1 VRNLVSGLATIA
13 LAAGGMVLVVN
24 HLVIGTNPVAIGVQ
38 IAGVVL
44 MVWARITFGL
54 RSFHATA
61 APTAGGLVT
70 TGPYRFI
77 RNPIYAAVLLVFG
90 AAIACHLS
98 LLTVVV
104 GAVIVAGT
112 AVRIASEESLLRA
125 AFPDYDAYARRT
137 ARLVPFVL

>member
-1 VRNLVSGLATIA
+1 MRNALSGLATLA
-13 LAAGGMVLVVN
+13 LLACALVLVVN
-24 HLVIGTNPVAIGVQ
+24 HAVVATNPVAIGVQ
-38 IAGVVL
+38 LAGVVL
-44 MVWARITFGL
+44 MLWARITFGL

-98 LLTVVV
+98 LLTLAM

-112 AVRIASEESLLRA
+112 AVRIVSEEALLRA
-125 AFPDYDAYARRT
+125 EFPDYDAYARRT

>member
-1 VRNLVSGLATIA
+1 VRNLVSGLATLA
-13 LAAGGMVLVVN
+13 LMAGALVLVAKHAV
-24 HLVIGTNPVAIGVQ
+24 LGTNPVAIGVQ
-38 IAGVVL
+38 IAGVAL
-44 MVWARITFGL
+44 MLWARITFGL

-98 LLTVVV
+98 LLTLAM

-112 AVRIASEESLLRA
+112 VVRIATEESLLRA
-125 AFPDYDAYARRT
+125 EFPDYDAYAKRT
-137 ARLVPFVL
+137 ARIVPFVL

>member
-1 VRNLVSGLATIA
+1 VRNAVSGLATLA
-13 LAAGGMVLVVN
+13 LMAGAGVLVYN
-24 HLVIGTNPVAIGVQ
+24 HLVIGTNAVAIGVQ
-38 IAGVVL
+38 IAGVLL

-70 TGPYRFI
+70 YGPYRFV
-77 RNPIYAAVLLVFG
+77 RNPIYAAVLLLFG

-98 LLTVVV
+98 LVTLAV
-104 GAVIVAGT
+104 GALILTGT
-112 AVRIASEESLLRA
+112 AIRIASEEALLRA
-125 AFPDYDAYARRT
+125 EFPEYDDYARRT

>member
-1 VRNLVSGLATIA
+1 M
-13 LAAGGMVLVVN
+13 AGAGVLVYN
-24 HLVIGTNPVAIGVQ
+24 HLVIGTNAVAIGVQ
-38 IAGVVL
+38 IAGVLL

-70 TGPYRFI
+70 YGPYRFV
-77 RNPIYAAVLLVFG
+77 RNPIYAAVLLLFG

-98 LLTVVV
+98 LVTLAV
-104 GAVIVAGT
+104 GALILRGT
-112 AVRIASEESLLRA
+112 AIRIASEEALLRA
-125 AFPDYDAYARRT
+125 EFPEYDDYARRT

>member
-1 VRNLVSGLATIA
+1 VRNAVSGLATLA
-13 LAAGGMVLVVN
+13 LMAGAGVLVYN
-24 HLVIGTNPVAIGVQ
+24 HLVIGTNAVAIGVQ
-38 IAGVVL
+38 IAGVLL

-70 TGPYRFI
+70 YGPYRFV
-77 RNPIYAAVLLVFG
+77 RNPIYAAVLLLFG

-98 LLTVVV
+98 LVTLAV
-104 GAVIVAGT
+104 GALILRGT
-112 AVRIASEESLLRA
+112 AIRIASEEALLRA
-125 AFPDYDAYARRT
+125 EFPEYDDYARRT

>member
-1 VRNLVSGLATIA
+1 VRNALSALATLA
-13 LAAGGMVLVVN
+13 LVAGAGVLAYN
-24 HLVIGTNPVAIGVQ
+24 HLVIGTNPIAIGVQ
-38 IAGVVL
+38 IAGVLL

-70 TGPYRFI
+70 NGPYRFV
-77 RNPIYAAVLLVFG
+77 RNPIYVAILLVFG

-98 LLTVVV
+98 LLTLAM

-112 AVRIASEESLLRA
+112 AVRIASEEALLRA
-125 AFPDYDAYARRT
+125 EFPDYDDYARRT
-137 ARLVPFVL
+137 ARLVPFAL